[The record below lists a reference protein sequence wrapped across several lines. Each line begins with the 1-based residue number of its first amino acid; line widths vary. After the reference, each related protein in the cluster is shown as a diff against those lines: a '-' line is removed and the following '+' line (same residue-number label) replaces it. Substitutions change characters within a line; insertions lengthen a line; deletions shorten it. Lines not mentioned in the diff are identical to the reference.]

1 MGKKS
6 KGGGK
11 KKGGGDSRG
20 AEDAR
25 VTPLRGA
32 QAAAAAAA
40 AEEEAGDASAT
51 RSGLPLA
58 VQAVVVLHG
67 LSNEAYNGR
76 TGVVESLV
84 SGVDVNRCQARMHCT
99 VLLGLRGIRG
109 GGDGGCSSS

>member
-25 VTPLRGA
+25 ATPLRGA
-32 QAAAAAAA
+32 QVAAAA

-76 TGVVESLV
+76 TGVIESLV

-99 VLLGLRGIRG
+99 VLSGWRGIRG